1 MSRKKATEC
10 GDNERENYSFYCY
23 RKRNS
28 LLFVGKL
35 WENVSPEF
43 SIDCNYK
50 WHHSVINAAGGV
62 LESDGGNA
70 SHLWWTRTESQST
83 LIIFLMED
91 PLPTRSLPCCCL
103 LGYRK
108 THQNIIETFWNI
120 PEIPLSPLGATNK
133 AVEWRI
139 NTSISHFS
147 LQLSIQNRKL
157 TEN

>member
-50 WHHSVINAAGGV
+50 RHHSVINAAGGV

-70 SHLWWTRTESQST
+70 SHLWWTRKESQST

-91 PLPTRSLPCCCL
+91 PLPTRSLVAAYWDT
-103 LGYRK
+103 GKRTK
-108 THQNIIETFWNI
+108 TFWNI